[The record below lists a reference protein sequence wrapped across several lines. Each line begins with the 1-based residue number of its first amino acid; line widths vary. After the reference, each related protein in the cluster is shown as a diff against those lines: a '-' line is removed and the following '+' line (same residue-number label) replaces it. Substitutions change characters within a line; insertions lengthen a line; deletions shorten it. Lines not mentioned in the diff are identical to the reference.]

1 MLQDLRYAIRMMR
14 RAPMFSSAVILTS
27 ALAIAANTT
36 IFTVVNA
43 VLVHPL
49 PFRDPDRLVQ
59 VAEKN
64 DKLNLP
70 TFSASVLNF
79 VSWRERAASFE
90 ALGLV
95 GFSNYTLTSSGEP
108 EQFAGNRIT
117 PALTRVLGLEPVIGR
132 AFSNEEEQPGAPA
145 VAMLGEGLWRRRFG
159 SERSVIGR
167 TIILNGVPTTV
178 VGVAPSAL
186 NLISGGE
193 IYTPQ
198 TIDPVRELR
207 LNHTSVVFGRLRPGV
222 SLQRAQA
229 EMNAIVADVGRQY
242 PEVRDWGIHLITL
255 FDTFVSAQLKTG
267 ILVLFWAVG
276 FVLLIA
282 SANVANLLLARS
294 TTRQNELAMRTALG
308 AERSRLLRQLLVES
322 VALSAV
328 GGSLGLAA
336 AIAAVRV
343 MNQILPPGTL
353 PVSVHVDGTVLLFAV
368 ALTVATGVLFGIAPA
383 WRMTRVDINEL
394 LKQAGRGSSG
404 SLGLRLRHVLAG
416 CEIALATVLLVG
428 AGLLTQTLA
437 NLQRVHLGFDPH
449 GIITFQ
455 LAPPGAQYPNA
466 RAALLYRDLLEALQ
480 ALPGVSGA
488 AVSSGIPFGQGTY
501 STHPMVAV
509 GTSVL
514 PPETLVPIDWRIV
527 SPGYFKTLQIPL
539 VRGRT
544 FTDADGSGATPP
556 ALIVSQATAKKFWG
570 DADPIGRALTR
581 SADRSVTFTVVGV
594 VGDVRS
600 TALNQES
607 PALYYP
613 VAWRVWPLMDV
624 VVRTSGSPEAL
635 LPSIRQKVRELDAQ
649 LALAN
654 IRTLDEWVAN
664 SAAQPR
670 LDSVL
675 LAVFAGVAL
684 VIAAI
689 GIYGVLAYSVS
700 QRTREIGLRI
710 AVGARPASVVRL
722 VVAEGMTVA
731 AVGIC
736 TGLFV
741 ASATG
746 RALAS
751 LLYGVQPRDPAT
763 FGFIAAALTFVAV
776 AACAIPARR
785 AARVDPMVALRH
797 E

>member
-1 MLQDLRYAIRMMR
+1 
-14 RAPMFSSAVILTS
+14 
-27 ALAIAANTT
+27 
-36 IFTVVNA
+36 
-43 VLVHPL
+43 
-49 PFRDPDRLVQ
+49 
-59 VAEKN
+59 
-64 DKLNLP
+64 
-70 TFSASVLNF
+70 
-79 VSWRERAASFE
+79 
-90 ALGLV
+90 
-95 GFSNYTLTSSGEP
+95 
-108 EQFAGNRIT
+108 
-117 PALTRVLGLEPVIGR
+117 
-132 AFSNEEEQPGAPA
+132 
-145 VAMLGEGLWRRRFG
+145 
-159 SERSVIGR
+159 
-167 TIILNGVPTTV
+167 
-178 VGVAPSAL
+178 
-186 NLISGGE
+186 
-193 IYTPQ
+193 
-198 TIDPVRELR
+198 
-207 LNHTSVVFGRLRPGV
+207 
-222 SLQRAQA
+222 
-229 EMNAIVADVGRQY
+229 
-242 PEVRDWGIHLITL
+242 
-255 FDTFVSAQLKTG
+255 
-267 ILVLFWAVG
+267 
-276 FVLLIA
+276 
-282 SANVANLLLARS
+282 
-294 TTRQNELAMRTALG
+294 
-308 AERSRLLRQLLVES
+308 
-322 VALSAV
+322 
-328 GGSLGLAA
+328 
-336 AIAAVRV
+336 
-343 MNQILPPGTL
+343 
-353 PVSVHVDGTVLLFAV
+353 
-368 ALTVATGVLFGIAPA
+368 
-383 WRMTRVDINEL
+383 
-394 LKQAGRGSSG
+394 
-404 SLGLRLRHVLAG
+404 VLAG

-437 NLQRVHLGFDPH
+437 NLQRAHLGFDPH

-466 RAALLYRDLLEALQ
+466 RAALLYRDLIEALQ

-514 PPETLVPIDWRIV
+514 APETLVPIDWRIV

-544 FTDADGSGATPP
+544 FTDADGSGTTPP
-556 ALIVSQATAKKFWG
+556 VLIVSQATAKKFWG

-613 VAWRVWPLMDV
+613 VAWRVWPVMDV
-624 VVRTSGSPEAL
+624 VARTSGSPEAL

-654 IRTLDEWVAN
+654 IRTLDEWVVN

-763 FGFIAAALTFVAV
+763 FGFIAAVLTFVAV